1 MEKVSRN
8 WDEKERCVLHIIPI
22 VDFGSQYTQ
31 LIAKR
36 VRDLGYYSVVVQID
50 DTREYLDSPCVIL
63 SGGPSSVLDEDHLL
77 LPQWLKKYEGKIL
90 GVCYGMQLMVKELGG
105 RVVRGGR
112 GEYGR
117 VKVRVVADSPLFD
130 GIPESFESWM
140 SHRDVVKEIPS
151 GFRVLA
157 VSENN
162 MIAAITDDERYWL
175 VQFHPEVRH
184 CSYGFE
190 ILENFM
196 LKVCGIRPDW
206 SLEDFVHRK
215 IDEIREKLDD
225 GKAICALSGGVDS
238 SVASVLVHK
247 AIGGNLINVFVD
259 HGLLRKNEEIEVPRV
274 FRDKLGMNLIVV
286 DARERF
292 LERLKGVTDPE
303 KKRKIIGEE
312 FIRVFEEEA
321 RKHDVEYLVQGT
333 IYSDVIESARSGK
346 TTNKIKSHH
355 NVGGLPEKMNLKLI
369 EPIRELFKD
378 EVRRVGEILG
388 IPDFI
393 VHRHPFP
400 GPGLA
405 VRIVGEVDEE
415 SLRILKEADRIFIDT
430 LRELGWYDRTWQ
442 AFAVLLPVKS
452 VGVKGDERSYGR
464 VLVLR
469 AVDSVEGMTADWSRL
484 PHEIL
489 DEAARRILNS
499 VPQIGR
505 VVFDITSKPPGTIEW
520 E

>member
-1 MEKVSRN
+1 
-8 WDEKERCVLHIIPI
+8 
-22 VDFGSQYTQ
+22 
-31 LIAKR
+31 
-36 VRDLGYYSVVVQID
+36 
-50 DTREYLDSPCVIL
+50 
-63 SGGPSSVLDEDHLL
+63 
-77 LPQWLKKYEGKIL
+77 
-90 GVCYGMQLMVKELGG
+90 MV
-105 RVVRGGR
+105 
-112 GEYGR
+112 
-117 VKVRVVADSPLFD
+117 
-130 GIPESFESWM
+130 
-140 SHRDVVKEIPS
+140 
-151 GFRVLA
+151 
-157 VSENN
+157 
-162 MIAAITDDERYWL
+162 
-175 VQFHPEVRH
+175 
-184 CSYGFE
+184 
-190 ILENFM
+190 
-196 LKVCGIRPDW
+196 
-206 SLEDFVHRK
+206 
-215 IDEIREKLDD
+215 EKLY
-225 GKAICALSGGVDS
+225 APLSGGVDS
-238 SVASVLVHK
+238 SVASVLVHR

-259 HGLLRKNEEIEVPRV
+259 HGLLRKSEEIEVPRV

-286 DARERF
+286 DARKRF

-312 FIRVFEEEA
+312 FIHVFEEEA

-430 LRELGWYDRTWQ
+430 LRKLGWYDRTWQ